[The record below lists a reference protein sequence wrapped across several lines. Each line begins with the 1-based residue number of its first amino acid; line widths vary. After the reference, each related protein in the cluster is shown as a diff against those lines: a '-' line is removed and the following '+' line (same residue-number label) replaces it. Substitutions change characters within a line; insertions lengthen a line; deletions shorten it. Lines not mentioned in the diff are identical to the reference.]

1 MGGLHRAFER
11 AYSLRCSTFQIFT
24 TNPRGWKQRE
34 VSQEEV
40 GAFLEESKRTGIDL
54 YFSHIPYLA
63 NFAAEGEIFE
73 KSVHML
79 HAELQRSFK
88 LKIAGVVV
96 HVGKLKGKAYKE
108 GIRKIARGIDLAME
122 GTEDVLVLL
131 ENTAGQGT
139 EVGYRLE
146 HLQDIM
152 ETSVFPERLG
162 LCIDTAHAFEA
173 GYPIHTTEGLEAF
186 FKEIDE
192 RFGLQKL
199 KLIHLNDSKTSFASR
214 VDRHWH
220 IGEGQIGLEGF
231 KIILSHPI
239 VRSVP
244 MVMET
249 PWGEEWDRRN
259 MRRVRE
265 LLGLPV

>member
-122 GTEDVLVLL
+122 G
-131 ENTAGQGT
+131 
-139 EVGYRLE
+139 
-146 HLQDIM
+146 
-152 ETSVFPERLG
+152 
-162 LCIDTAHAFEA
+162 
-173 GYPIHTTEGLEAF
+173 
-186 FKEIDE
+186 
-192 RFGLQKL
+192 
-199 KLIHLNDSKTSFASR
+199 
-214 VDRHWH
+214 
-220 IGEGQIGLEGF
+220 
-231 KIILSHPI
+231 
-239 VRSVP
+239 
-244 MVMET
+244 
-249 PWGEEWDRRN
+249 RR
-259 MRRVRE
+259 MFWFCWRIPRVRARKWDIDWSICRISWRHQFSPK
-265 LLGLPV
+265 GWDFV